1 MNEHVPPPPS
11 GDIRPPIFVQPPPP
25 TLQPLALRPRLSQAA
40 PPLRCTPRPSR
51 LRPQTLPRPAKAPP
65 PRVSLKTL
73 RPCQLAQSRSFRVPF
88 RTPDSLRPLLLRPS
102 GPAPPRSAAPPLPQ
116 APPPTLT
123 DRVPPSPPPGR
134 GSGGCASC
142 AVCSASPRAAAPR
155 RVVRSSR

>member
-1 MNEHVPPPPS
+1 MNMCPHHLVETSDPRSLSNPLLQLFSPSHSDPACHRPRPRSAVHPAPRGSAHKRCPGPPRPRLLAYLSRPS
-11 GDIRPPIFVQPPPP
+11 APASWHSRGPSACLSAPLTLSDLYFFV
-25 TLQPLALRPRLSQAA
+25 PLAL
-40 PPLRCTPRPSR
+40 PRP
-51 LRPQTLPRPAKAPP
+51 
-65 PRVSLKTL
+65 
-73 RPCQLAQSRSFRVPF
+73 
-88 RTPDSLRPLLLRPS
+88 
-102 GPAPPRSAAPPLPQ
+102 AAPPLPQ